1 MKSKEAT
8 KASTSIKA
16 DGSKGKGKRK
26 RDSEVESEE
35 SEQGPGQQV
44 YVHDTTVNKQT
55 IVGNLSVQS
64 VLAGGV
70 FDMNIVK
77 QPGMET
83 LHGILVIH
91 SWIHLFDTKSPIL
104 DEEEVRE
111 FYYKIEF

>member
-1 MKSKEAT
+1 MWCY
-8 KASTSIKA
+8 
-16 DGSKGKGKRK
+16 GKRK
-26 RDSEVESEE
+26 IKTSEVEPEE
-35 SEQGPGQQV
+35 SEQGLGPQV
-44 YVHDTTVNKQT
+44 HMDDAGVNKQT
-55 IVGNLSVQS
+55 IVDNLSVQS

-83 LHGILVIH
+83 LHAILVIH